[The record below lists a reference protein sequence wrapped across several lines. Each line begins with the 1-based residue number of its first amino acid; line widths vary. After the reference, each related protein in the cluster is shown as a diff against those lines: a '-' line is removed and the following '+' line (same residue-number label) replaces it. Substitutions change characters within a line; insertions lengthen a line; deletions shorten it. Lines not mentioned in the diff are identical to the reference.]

1 MCIGDWSFFPISSRI
16 CQGKNQNI
24 SFVILS
30 WLSLDCVQMQ
40 VIFYMLTKNLWWY
53 LTHSFGFSTNIYNKS
68 HTSNSVPFQW
78 LLALFQD
85 QCLHDCQ
92 EETLER
98 SSDWHVISH
107 DNFNILPRNGKWEL
121 TNQPSK
127 KFNLLY
133 QYMEISWCYWCK
145 NKKIYHHYPPCS
157 VLQATWEDEP
167 TKGEKFLI
175 N

>member
-1 MCIGDWSFFPISSRI
+1 MIGLFFQSLLEYVKE
-16 CQGKNQNI
+16 KNKNI

-40 VIFYMLTKNLWWY
+40 VIFYMFTKNLWWY
-53 LTHSFGFSTNIYNKS
+53 LTHSFGYSTNIYNKS

-107 DNFNILPRNGKWEL
+107 DSFNILPGKWE
-121 TNQPSK
+121 
-127 KFNLLY
+127 
-133 QYMEISWCYWCK
+133 MRI
-145 NKKIYHHYPPCS
+145 NKP
-157 VLQATWEDEP
+157 AE
-167 TKGEKFLI
+167 
-175 N
+175 

>member
-98 SSDWHVISH
+98 SSRV
-107 DNFNILPRNGKWEL
+107 
-121 TNQPSK
+121 K

>member
-133 QYMEISWCYWCK
+133 SFNSVGFLRCFKSYDFWRAFCDAWIF
-145 NKKIYHHYPPCS
+145 KK
-157 VLQATWEDEP
+157 
-167 TKGEKFLI
+167 
-175 N
+175 